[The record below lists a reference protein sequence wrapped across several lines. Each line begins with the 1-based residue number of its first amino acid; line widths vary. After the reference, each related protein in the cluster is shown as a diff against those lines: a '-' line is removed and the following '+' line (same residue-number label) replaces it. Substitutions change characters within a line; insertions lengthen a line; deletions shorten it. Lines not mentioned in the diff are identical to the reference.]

1 MKQNPKIIIIITTI
15 IIIKAKHFISIPKI
29 SQLLIKLLNFIS
41 LKYSVLTRKH
51 FFLNY
56 CLEYYFHRYLI
67 YLN

>member
-15 IIIKAKHFISIPKI
+15 IIIKAKHFISNPKI
-29 SQLLIKLLNFIS
+29 TKFLIKLLNFIF
-41 LKYSVLTRKH
+41 LKYSVLTGKH

-56 CLEYYFHRYLI
+56 CLVYYFHRYLI